1 MKQKFN
7 KKNKPNISMVKV
19 ASMIIIIKTVM
30 IINTI
35 TSKIIVMGMVMIM
48 ISKSMDINMNIMRA

>member
-1 MKQKFN
+1 
-7 KKNKPNISMVKV
+7 MVKV